1 MYLPGRYAW
10 AKTMRGRAALGRG
23 EHHLVVVSPSEGL
36 EEEALFA
43 GVRETPSVRVLISS
57 AISWWNL

>member
-1 MYLPGRYAW
+1 MYCAGRYAL
-10 AKTMRGRAALGRG
+10 AKTYARRAGLGRG
-23 EHHLVVVSPSEGL
+23 EHHLVVVGHSEGL
-36 EEEALFA
+36 KEAALFA